1 VRAPGG
7 HTLRPPRGGLF
18 VGCDQVGRMQE
29 FLKPDAI
36 GEFPAHL
43 LINCFGAAWSEQVKN
58 LSRALSDSR
67 VEGDIDEK
75 PFAKI
80 FA

>member
-1 VRAPGG
+1 
-7 HTLRPPRGGLF
+7 
-18 VGCDQVGRMQE
+18 MQE

-43 LINCFGAAWSEQVKN
+43 LINCFGAAWSERVKN

-67 VEGDIDEK
+67 VEGGIDEK
-75 PFAKI
+75 PFAKF